1 MTDTITA
8 EKRLDRLRALMAW
21 LIIALCGVVVALLV
35 ACIAALIMVVLHG
48 DAMQVFTTAG
58 ATFGACLTLEVA
70 LAGLCL
76 AWRSLRS

>member
-1 MTDTITA
+1 MTATTTA
-8 EKRLDRLRALMAW
+8 EKRLDRLRALMTW
-21 LIIALCGVVVALLV
+21 LIIALCGVVALLI
-35 ACIAALIMVVLHG
+35 ACVAALTTVVLNG

-76 AWRSLRS
+76 AWRSLRP